1 MHSADVSAREQ
12 FAFSEEQVR
21 QILTELVQKDG
32 ISGAV
37 LLATC
42 NRTELYLSVQERR
55 SSAEDDAVS
64 QPAIDISPA
73 ELLRQY
79 AHAPKKPFT
88 GRVLTEIDAVQHIME
103 VACGLHSQILHEE
116 QIVTQVGHAVELARA
131 CRSTDGVLDT
141 LFRTAVSAGKEAQ
154 TQVSVQNVP
163 LSVSYSAVQQL
174 EQHAG
179 TLDGKTCLVIGN
191 GSMGRLAASLLVQH
205 GCRVFMTLRSYHHG
219 ETVIPFGVQPVPYE
233 QRFLQMEAAE
243 IVISATR
250 SPHHTITKKQL
261 EALSRKPVWILD
273 LAMPRDVEADSGRCY
288 ALESGRPA
296 QQHGSGRNGVG
307 GSAAN
312 RGTVYRHLS
321 DVAELSGRGALY
333 AAAER
338 ADNTANP
345 AQYGS
350 RTLCRTASA
359 GGDRAAGD
367 GTNGGYAHGQHEIGN
382 YTGTGAAKLC
392 ENQRQR
398 KILNPWEEKFVS
410 AAVPAGLPWYRANW
424 SWQRSGRSCRKQTWN
439 W

>member
-1 MHSADVSAREQ
+1 M
-12 FAFSEEQVR
+12 
-21 QILTELVQKDG
+21 
-32 ISGAV
+32 
-37 LLATC
+37 
-42 NRTELYLSVQERR
+42 
-55 SSAEDDAVS
+55 
-64 QPAIDISPA
+64 DISPA

-79 AHAPKKPFT
+79 AHAPEKPFT

-273 LAMPRDVEADSGRCY
+273 LAMPRDVEADC
-288 ALESGRPA
+288 
-296 QQHGSGRNGVG
+296 
-307 GSAAN
+307 
-312 RGTVYRHLS
+312 GTVEGVTLWNLDDLHSSTAPDETALAALRQIAEQYTDTFQMWRNYRDAVPYMQQLKELTTQRILHS
-321 DVAELSGRGALY
+321 TAAEPYAELPQLEEIVRLVTERTVDMLMGSMKSEITPELVRQSCAKIKDRGR
-333 AAAER
+333 
-338 ADNTANP
+338 
-345 AQYGS
+345 
-350 RTLCRTASA
+350 
-359 GGDRAAGD
+359 
-367 GTNGGYAHGQHEIGN
+367 
-382 YTGTGAAKLC
+382 
-392 ENQRQR
+392 
-398 KILNPWEEKFVS
+398 F
-410 AAVPAGLPWYRANW
+410 
-424 SWQRSGRSCRKQTWN
+424 
-439 W
+439 